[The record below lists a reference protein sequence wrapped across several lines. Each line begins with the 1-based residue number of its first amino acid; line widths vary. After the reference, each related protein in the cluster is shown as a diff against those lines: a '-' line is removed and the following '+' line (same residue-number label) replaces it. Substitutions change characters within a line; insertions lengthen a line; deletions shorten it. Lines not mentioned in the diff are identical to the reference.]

1 MAYKLHATA
10 CVEENVEIGAG
21 TQIWHHAVVRSGAKI
36 GENCSL
42 GQNTYIAPGAVVGNR
57 VRLQNNVSVFSG
69 VTLEDDVFCGPNAT
83 FTNVLF
89 PRCEFPR
96 LPDEYEKTL
105 IKRGAS
111 LGAGCVIIA
120 GVTVGRYAMVAA
132 GAVVTKDVPNHALVM
147 GVPARLRGWLC
158 RCGRSISV
166 SHPSCSCGCRYKFS
180 QTGPVLE
187 SGDHHD

>member
-10 CVEENVEIGAG
+10 CVEEDAQIGDK

-42 GQNTYIAPGAVVGNR
+42 GQNTYVAPGAVLGDR
-57 VRLQNNVSVFSG
+57 VRLQNNVSVFGG

-83 FTNVLF
+83 FTNVLY
-89 PRCEFPR
+89 PRCEYPR
-96 LPDEYEKTL
+96 QPDEYEKTL
-105 IKRGAS
+105 VRQGAS
-111 LGAGCVIIA
+111 LGAGCIILA
-120 GVTVGRYAMVAA
+120 GVTVGSHAMVGA
-132 GAVVTKDVPNHALVM
+132 GSVVTKDVPNHALVM

-158 RCGRSISV
+158 RCGKPISV
-166 SHPSCSCGCRYKFS
+166 SSPLCQCGCRYKFS

-187 SGDHHD
+187 GGDAP